1 MLSAEQPWVTA
12 ALVSSLSGSA
22 DAGACLAS
30 RVWDAAPQGGMRLFS
45 GSESTVCLCKTPS
58 EDRRFPSPVPSSC
71 TACGVVIQAVFPGAR
86 CGSVCGVTSSAP
98 PGACRSCTSPVLHLP
113 AAASRAGLDSPGACG
128 CQPRGSHV
136 EERAGQLFSAW
147 GSLPASLHPSLPK
160 PLHESSEAGAVS

>member
-30 RVWDAAPQGGMRLFS
+30 TVWDAAPGGGMRLFS
-45 GSESTVCLCKTPS
+45 GSESTVCLCKTL
-58 EDRRFPSPVPSSC
+58 RRQEVPLSRPLFLHCLWGCYPGCFPRCQVWVSVWC
-71 TACGVVIQAVFPGAR
+71 HLLALPG
-86 CGSVCGVTSSAP
+86 T
-98 PGACRSCTSPVLHLP
+98 CRSCTSPVLHLP

-160 PLHESSEAGAVS
+160 PLHESSEAGAAS